1 MTTDFYTI
9 AEIENLHVIE
19 TTSAMNGYPQD
30 LKKALIGFDTY
41 EQAEKVAEI
50 YGLSIEYFTKR
61 DGWQLYY
68 RTGNHAYSAIEVSA
82 EDYGDNYRSFT
93 SSDYDGFYKN
103 EVKDIVGNFENFDEL
118 DAFLETK
125 RRIFEEIEDLE
136 DDEMVITR
144 DGEYYETI
152 KCVTMSHYYD
162 TKTTV
167 IGVIGEIKESDSITK
182 DDVLEML
189 SGPHM
194 SGCYTAVRS
203 TDAQGYNENYGA
215 TPVDSFFDEDS
226 SDYLPDDNWT
236 LTGFRIATPDCV
248 DMDVWAQEF
257 DENNKSALATS
268 MQEGNLYVASFWNET
283 RGGNDILIWES

>member
-41 EQAEKVAEI
+41 EQAEKVAEK

-93 SSDYDGFYKN
+93 SSDYDDFYEN
-103 EVKDIVGNFENFDEL
+103 EVKDIICNLDSFDEVDRL
-118 DAFLETK
+118 LETK
-125 RRIFEEIEDLE
+125 KKIYEAIEDLD

-152 KCVTMSHYYD
+152 KRVTMSHYYD

-167 IGVIGEIKESDSITK
+167 IGVIGDIKESDPITK
-182 DDVLEML
+182 KDVLDML
-189 SGPHM
+189 IGPHM
-194 SGCYTAVRS
+194 SGCLTAVRS
-203 TDAQGYNENYGA
+203 TDAQAQNVNYGA

-268 MQEGNLYVASFWNET
+268 MKEGNLYVASFWNEV